1 MKILGINYLSE
12 SSISYMDDGIL
23 KFSISEERINR
34 IKNWYGNPLKSIS
47 ILLDKYKINL
57 EDIDFIATHG
67 IVVDKRKK
75 VDFSQYKKKIKLIKS
90 SYLSPTK
97 KNYLIK
103 QLNFRKKKKFMQLIE
118 PIN

>member
-1 MKILGINYLSE
+1 MGLLLIKERKLILVNI
-12 SSISYMDDGIL
+12 
-23 KFSISEERINR
+23 
-34 IKNWYGNPLKSIS
+34 
-47 ILLDKYKINL
+47 
-57 EDIDFIATHG
+57 
-67 IVVDKRKK
+67 
-75 VDFSQYKKKIKLIKS
+75 KKIKLIKS